1 MGGKSYFRM
10 ETSPLLRTLELKGD
24 KDTRKMFLSESALN
38 PADVGAVT
46 RQDAQNL
53 YGAGK
58 CDHPDVPVY
67 TLKEEATI
75 TGSDGSP
82 LNVDMSMLS
91 FGSNRQPHHVDPETE
106 PEAFKHSLGACG
118 RHSKRRRR
126 AAARCSLYDEEN
138 FSTTHD
144 AHGTT
149 GVTVSATQQLDVD
162 EITLVLRPETSL
174 GPQPEYVKRAC
185 SVTDH
190 GLLLHGAVLY
200 RKGSSAVSI
209 DPEGIMLTCSVTGDT
224 VYRSAYKDLTTKE
237 GEEFNAK
244 ETYHHQT
251 GALDTDT
258 RQLIKCVLGQCTGL
272 LKPRWNESKALS
284 TMSRVVG
291 QLLEKN
297 RYTYNGMINTLY
309 VDDRGDDVKFL
320 SAVAHI
326 IFQDGTVNWGRVAS
340 LTSFGAAVC
349 QYLKDKGRDNC
360 VEVAGEEI
368 SAYLVTHHKDWLVKH
383 NSWLRSNGF
392 VEFFPVA
399 EPESRSRN
407 IIMTLVGLAGIGAA
421 MTLLVIS
428 EDDVNICTAVDVLP
442 KGPDN
447 MEARAQEVDV
457 IARALVL
464 CFPRVATSALD
475 ELTLRAPNTLRFSA
489 RIWPVFVNSTRAC
502 YQLFKA
508 LALPVSPSPVYILE
522 LLARGWRYIRPDIL
536 GRFIPMSTGGTCQ
549 GQL

>member
-1 MGGKSYFRM
+1 MHTMKISH
-10 ETSPLLRTLELKGD
+10 
-24 KDTRKMFLSESALN
+24 
-38 PADVGAVT
+38 
-46 RQDAQNL
+46 Q
-53 YGAGK
+53 
-58 CDHPDVPVY
+58 
-67 TLKEEATI
+67 
-75 TGSDGSP
+75 
-82 LNVDMSMLS
+82 
-91 FGSNRQPHHVDPETE
+91 
-106 PEAFKHSLGACG
+106 
-118 RHSKRRRR
+118 
-126 AAARCSLYDEEN
+126 
-138 FSTTHD
+138 
-144 AHGTT
+144 
-149 GVTVSATQQLDVD
+149 
-162 EITLVLRPETSL
+162 
-174 GPQPEYVKRAC
+174 
-185 SVTDH
+185 
-190 GLLLHGAVLY
+190 
-200 RKGSSAVSI
+200 
-209 DPEGIMLTCSVTGDT
+209 
-224 VYRSAYKDLTTKE
+224 
-237 GEEFNAK
+237 

-291 QLLEKN
+291 QLLEKH

-421 MTLLVIS
+421 MTLLV
-428 EDDVNICTAVDVLP
+428 
-442 KGPDN
+442 
-447 MEARAQEVDV
+447 M
-457 IARALVL
+457 
-464 CFPRVATSALD
+464 
-475 ELTLRAPNTLRFSA
+475 
-489 RIWPVFVNSTRAC
+489 
-502 YQLFKA
+502 
-508 LALPVSPSPVYILE
+508 
-522 LLARGWRYIRPDIL
+522 
-536 GRFIPMSTGGTCQ
+536 
-549 GQL
+549 